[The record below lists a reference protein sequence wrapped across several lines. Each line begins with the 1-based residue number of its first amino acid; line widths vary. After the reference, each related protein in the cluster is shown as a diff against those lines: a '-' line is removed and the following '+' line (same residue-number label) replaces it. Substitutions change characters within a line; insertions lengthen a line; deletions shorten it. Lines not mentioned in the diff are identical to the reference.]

1 MAYLAYLRTLWKT
14 CFGALLAGCFYFMT
28 YKFNIMGHQMSV
40 VNVIVFTECFDLIMT
55 KIGQM
60 FGKTETESD

>member
-1 MAYLAYLRTLWKT
+1 MGLGFLRALWKS

-28 YKFNIMGHQMSV
+28 YRFNIMGHYISIVNCIV
-40 VNVIVFTECFDLIMT
+40 VGECFDLIMT

-60 FGKTETESD
+60 FGKTEVEGE